1 MQTKLWYMNA
11 DFEMEFAAQQ
21 RAEVYRRSSQF
32 DKINRRLAAHLL
44 WLAKRGDA
52 LLLEGDEAPDDS
64 LAAEAKER
72 GVELL
77 SKTRAGGQSDRIF
90 TPWGW
95 TKSAVALGE
104 GTGASVRHPSL
115 EIVARVNSKLWSDT
129 LEQILGVAL
138 KHSAIAPSFDE
149 LQGII
154 ERACP
159 KANDKWVIK
168 SPFGFAAR
176 DRVLGRGA
184 VLEAAQAVWV
194 QRRLALGETLLFQ
207 PWLDVVREYGVVMNI
222 RESGEVVI
230 EGISDL
236 QTNGAGTGY
245 GYLLGRAIEPQRKT
259 ELEGFARIVGTRLFE
274 EGYTGAA
281 GMDAL
286 EHANGL
292 HPLLEINARLTMGHV
307 AVAVEQ
313 ALHPATP
320 VLWRTK

>member
-1 MQTKLWYMNA
+1 MQTRLWYMNA
-11 DFEMEFAAQQ
+11 DFEMELAAQH

-32 DKINRRLAAHLL
+32 DKINRRLAPHLL

-52 LLLEGDEAPDDS
+52 LLLEDESPNGT
-64 LAAEAKER
+64 LAAEAKQR
-72 GVELL
+72 GVELV
-77 SKTRAGGQSDRIF
+77 SKPRAGDQSDRIF

-95 TKSAVALGE
+95 TKSAVASGE
-104 GTGASVRHPSL
+104 STGAIVRHPSL
-115 EIVARVNSKLWSDT
+115 ETVLLVNSKLWSYA
-129 LEQILGVAL
+129 LEQKLGVAL
-138 KHSAIAPSFDE
+138 KHSATAKSFDE
-149 LQGII
+149 LQSII

-159 KANDKWVIK
+159 KANDKWVVK
-168 SPFGFAAR
+168 SPFGFATR

-184 VLEAAQAVWV
+184 VLENAQAVWV
-194 QRRLALGETLLFQ
+194 RRRLALGETLLFQ

-222 RESGEVVI
+222 QESGEVVI

-245 GYLLGRAIEPQRKT
+245 GYLLGREIDPQRKT
-259 ELEGFARIVGTRLFE
+259 ELEKFAGIVGARLFE

-313 ALHPATP
+313 ALNPLTP